1 MRKICKKTSKKTCG
15 LIAALALAFGVNAA
29 TAQSSMS
36 QSSMG
41 HSSMDHASMD
51 QSSKTQSPMA
61 QSSMVSGHVVKVDA
75 SAKKIT
81 IKHGPLARLDM
92 EEGMTMVYAA
102 PDPSMLAAV
111 KAGDNVKFDA
121 ERVNGQLTITKIEKT
136 K

>member
-1 MRKICKKTSKKTCG
+1 MRKTCKQICKKTCG
-15 LIAALALAFGVNAA
+15 LIAALALAFGMNAA

-41 HSSMDHASMD
+41 HSSMDHSSMG
-51 QSSKTQSPMA
+51 
-61 QSSMVSGHVVKVDA
+61 QSSMVPGQVVKVDA

-81 IKHGPLARLDM
+81 IKHGANPKLDM

-102 PDPSMLAAV
+102 PDPSMLTAV
-111 KAGDNVKFDA
+111 KAGDKVNFGA